1 MKGFLRRLSS
11 KKDKN
16 RESNYQQSPNSLR
29 WPSVSRKSLPAPAG
43 GINPTFSDFHQ
54 HSAQPNQQHLSSTVQ
69 QGNAPPEIVSFSN
82 GSTNS
87 VVRDNTPLPT
97 AEAHLPASPDKGRNT
112 DLTADQQ
119 IATANGGKPP
129 SPYRSAT
136 KLPST
141 FTATAQEASFSSP
154 RSSHV
159 APSIY
164 QTYNDFDIMRSGG
177 FELDDN
183 PILSSAPS
191 ADWVTADAEHF
202 DKTPPRRMTAGEAL
216 RARSRPLW
224 EAKSSPQ
231 RFTPQPQLRHT
242 LPGRQARSATPLQ
255 SSPEG
260 SALSSTDAYTGP
272 PPFPLEA
279 MKGGSLPSQQMATPF
294 AQYATKAMSSAL
306 LSEDL
311 DTAMR
316 PNGQMHPRSSRGSM
330 HERQP
335 SGRCA

>member
-16 RESNYQQSPNSLR
+16 RESKYQQSPNSPR
-29 WPSVSRKSLPAPAG
+29 WPSVSRRSLPAPAG
-43 GINPTFSDFHQ
+43 GINPTLSDFHQ
-54 HSAQPNQQHLSSTVQ
+54 HGPQPNQQHLSSTVQ
-69 QGNAPPEIVSFSN
+69 QGNASPEVVTFSN

-87 VVRDNTPLPT
+87 IIRDNTPLPS
-97 AEAHLPASPDKGRNT
+97 AEAHLPASPDKVLST
-112 DLTADQQ
+112 DLTGDQQ
-119 IATANGGKPP
+119 IAKANGGKPP
-129 SPYRSAT
+129 SPYKSAT
-136 KLPST
+136 KPPST
-141 FTATAQEASFSSP
+141 FTATAQEACFSSP
-154 RSSHV
+154 RSYHV

-164 QTYNDFDIMRSGG
+164 KTYHDFDIMRSGG

-191 ADWVTADAEHF
+191 ADWATTDAEHS
-202 DKTPPRRMTAGEAL
+202 DRTPPRRITAGEAL

-224 EAKSSPQ
+224 EAKSSPR
-231 RFTPQPQLRHT
+231 RFTPEPQLRHT

-260 SALSSTDAYTGP
+260 SALSSTDAYPGP
-272 PPFPLEA
+272 SPFPLEA
-279 MKGGSLPSQQMATPF
+279 MKGGLPPLQQMATPF

-316 PNGQMHPRSSRGSM
+316 PNGQLHPRSSRGSM
-330 HERQP
+330 REKQP
-335 SGRCA
+335 SGKCA